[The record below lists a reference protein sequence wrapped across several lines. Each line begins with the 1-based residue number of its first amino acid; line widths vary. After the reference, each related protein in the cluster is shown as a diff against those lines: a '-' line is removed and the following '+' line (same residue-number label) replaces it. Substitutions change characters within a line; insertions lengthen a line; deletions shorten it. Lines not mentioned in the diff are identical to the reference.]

1 MRGLGER
8 AMGRGRDRG
17 QRRRGYDDDEPSSD
31 WVQPSQQAFRSTP
44 RQDSALRGPALDAT
58 VKWFNAEKGFGFV
71 ELADGSGDAFLHAA
85 VLEAA
90 GHGSVDPGAK
100 LSVQVGVGQKGRQI
114 TAVLAVDTSS
124 AALERRPMRSS
135 PRPSSSRERHDVST
149 ATTVEGTVKWFKSDK
164 GFGFV
169 VGDDGGKDV
178 FVHISIVERSGLG
191 TLGEGQR
198 VRMKFVKTAKGREAV
213 SLTLLD

>member
-1 MRGLGER
+1 
-8 AMGRGRDRG
+8 MGRGRDRG

-31 WVQPSQQAFRSTP
+31 WVQPSQQGFRSTP
-44 RQDSALRGPALDAT
+44 RQDAAPSGPALDAT

-85 VLEAA
+85 VLEAS
-90 GHGSVDPGAK
+90 GHDSVAPGAK

-114 TAVLAVDTSS
+114 TAVLAVDTS
-124 AALERRPMRSS
+124 AAAPERRPMRSS
-135 PRPSSSRERHDVST
+135 SRSSPGRERHDAST
-149 ATTVEGTVKWFKSDK
+149 ATTVEGSVKWFKSDK
-164 GFGFV
+164 GFGFI

-178 FVHISIVERSGLG
+178 FVHITVVERSGLA

-198 VRMKFVKTAKGREAV
+198 VSMKVVTTPKGREAV

>member
-1 MRGLGER
+1 
-8 AMGRGRDRG
+8 MGKGRDRG
-17 QRRRGYDDDEPSSD
+17 QRRREYDEEPSSD
-31 WVQPSQQAFRSTP
+31 WVQPSRQSFLSTP
-44 RQDSALRGPALDAT
+44 RQDAPPSGPAIEAT

-85 VLEAA
+85 VLETA
-90 GHGSVDPGAK
+90 GHDSVDPGAK

-114 TAVLAVDTSS
+114 TAVLAVDAST
-124 AALERRPMRSS
+124 AAPERRPMRSS
-135 PRPSSSRERHDVST
+135 PRPSPGRERHDAST
-149 ATTVEGTVKWFKSDK
+149 ATTVEGTVKWFNSDK

-178 FVHISIVERSGLG
+178 FLHVSVVERSGLA
-191 TLGEGQR
+191 TVGEGQR
-198 VRMKFVKTAKGREAV
+198 LSMKVVKTAKGREAV